1 MILKLIGA
9 ITFCFG
15 GFLLGRSIEKQYAE
29 KTIFWKE
36 VLSFLT
42 YCQSEI
48 RHNGKT
54 MDEICSDLRKQKG
67 KYSVMIADAVQYNTI
82 EEELRFLNDFSTEIA
97 TVDSLTQTKVFSRY
111 EEDVKKKIEEA
122 EKNHRK
128 NGKNF
133 QKIIPI
139 LCIGVAVLL
148 W

>member
-1 MILKLIGA
+1 
-9 ITFCFG
+9 
-15 GFLLGRSIEKQYAE
+15 
-29 KTIFWKE
+29 
-36 VLSFLT
+36 
-42 YCQSEI
+42 
-48 RHNGKT
+48 